1 MLLIFLVDA
10 LIPHDYMAEHHRTAE
25 ETRKA
30 RLMRTGALGLGI
42 HNLPEGLASFAGA
55 LESRKLGMAI
65 VLATAVH
72 NIPKGLAVSAPVY
85 TATGSRRQAFLWSF
99 LSGVV
104 EPVGAGLAAL
114 VLVPFLNGAV
124 LGVVLSAVA
133 GIMVRISLDELV
145 PVSRSF
151 GEEHLSIVGVM
162 VGMAVMAVSLLMLTQ
177 RPGARGW
184 RAASLHPRRD
194 RRAWPGTP

>member
-65 VLATAVH
+65 VLATAVSPH
-72 NIPKGLAVSAPVY
+72 RCTQL
-85 TATGSRRQAFLWSF
+85 
-99 LSGVV
+99 
-104 EPVGAGLAAL
+104 LAA
-114 VLVPFLNGAV
+114 VDR
-124 LGVVLSAVA
+124 LSYGPSCQAW
-133 GIMVRISLDELV
+133 
-145 PVSRSF
+145 
-151 GEEHLSIVGVM
+151 LSP
-162 VGMAVMAVSLLMLTQ
+162 S
-177 RPGARGW
+177 AR
-184 RAASLHPRRD
+184 D
-194 RRAWPGTP
+194 